1 MNKRIEKHHWFGWVC
16 LVLLLVVAAL
26 IILNRE
32 WIYDF
37 YRGITYQPSSDMVR
51 IRSDLALTN
60 QGEFLFNASQPEL
73 NKAEEFNNYC
83 RGDVS
88 ETAVLGCYRNNNIYI
103 YNITDARLDGIRE
116 LTSAHELLHAK
127 WARMNDDEKKALA
140 EPLTRVFEANQE
152 FLGDEINQ
160 YDTSEK
166 HEELYVRAGTE
177 VADLPEVLEKHYAE
191 VFKDQDKVVSYYNK
205 YINVFRS
212 LEKEMNDL
220 KTEMGAISTEINEKT
235 AEYSNRVEQLNVSI
249 NSFNSCAN
257 TAGCFATNTEFYMR
271 RAELV
276 AEQGVL
282 DAMYAEISGL
292 IDSYNTKVEMYNAD
306 VLKSENLNTIINSA
320 TKPSEIK

>member
-1 MNKRIEKHHWFGWVC
+1 MI
-16 LVLLLVVAAL
+16 LLLVIAAL

-37 YRGITYQPSSDMVR
+37 YRGVTYQPSSEMAR
-51 IRSDLALTN
+51 IRSDLELTG
-60 QGEFLFNASQPEL
+60 QGEFLFNAAQPEL
-73 NKAEEFNNYC
+73 NEAEEFNSYC
-83 RGDVS
+83 RGGTS
-88 ETAVLGCYRNNNIYI
+88 ETAVLGCYRNRNIYV
-103 YNITDARLDGIRE
+103 YDITDTRLDGIRE
-116 LTSAHELLHAK
+116 LTSAHELLHVK
-127 WARMNDDEKKALA
+127 WARMSDNEKTALV
-140 EPLTRVFEANQE
+140 EPLTRTFEVNKSY
-152 FLGDEINQ
+152 LGDEIDQ
-160 YDTSEK
+160 YDTDEK
-166 HEELYVRAGTE
+166 QEELYVRAGTE

-191 VFKDQDKVVSYYNK
+191 IFKDQDKVVSYYNK

-220 KTEMGAISTEINEKT
+220 KTEMSAISTEINEKT
-235 AEYSNRVEQLNVSI
+235 TEYSKRVEQLNANI

-257 TAGCFATNTEFYMR
+257 TAGCFATNAEFYMR

-282 DAMYAEISGL
+282 DAMYAEISRL
-292 IDSYNTKVEMYNAD
+292 IDSYNAKVEMFNAD